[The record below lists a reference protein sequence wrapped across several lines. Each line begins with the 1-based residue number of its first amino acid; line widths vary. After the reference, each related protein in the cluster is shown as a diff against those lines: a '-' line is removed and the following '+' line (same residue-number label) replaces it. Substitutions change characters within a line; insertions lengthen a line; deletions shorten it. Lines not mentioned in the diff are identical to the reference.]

1 MNKFSSWLTRLIS
14 PGDIEDNADALVEE
28 ASEATDVAN
37 ETIEDADNLMDE
49 LMKDYDSETDI
60 PSDLSD
66 IKDTCEF
73 ERRKFCVL
81 KTIKSCFRFN
91 WILIEV

>member
-1 MNKFSSWLTRLIS
+1 
-14 PGDIEDNADALVEE
+14 
-28 ASEATDVAN
+28 
-37 ETIEDADNLMDE
+37 MDE

-91 WILIEV
+91 LLNFNRSLKWAESEIVKVGTFFIEISVKFSR